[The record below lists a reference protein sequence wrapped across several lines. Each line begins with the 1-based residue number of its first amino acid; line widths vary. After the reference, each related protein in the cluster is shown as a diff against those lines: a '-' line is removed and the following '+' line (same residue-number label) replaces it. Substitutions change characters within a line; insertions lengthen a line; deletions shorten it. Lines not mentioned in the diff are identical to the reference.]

1 MQPFEPLTLNDET
14 VQAIYDRCLANDD
27 TPEEDRAQSMAFLG
41 VCGYARDVFQKVF
54 FSRAR
59 IAEDRKTLY
68 YLYGQLAGVHEPEDL
83 PYAPH
88 PTLSISGCMRDY
100 RGETWFR
107 DRKSLLMLLTVG
119 AVFLCDTPISGFTS
133 KAYSDGLDNNVNR
146 RLPELQRQISTSDVT
161 FLGEDVIPTLSPDDP
176 AFPAWW
182 ERHKAEWV

>member
-83 PYAPH
+83 PYAP
-88 PTLSISGCMRDY
+88 LR
-100 RGETWFR
+100 
-107 DRKSLLMLLTVG
+107 
-119 AVFLCDTPISGFTS
+119 
-133 KAYSDGLDNNVNR
+133 
-146 RLPELQRQISTSDVT
+146 
-161 FLGEDVIPTLSPDDP
+161 LSPSAAACAIIAGKRGSATGSP
-176 AFPAWW
+176 C
-182 ERHKAEWV
+182 

>member
-1 MQPFEPLTLNDET
+1 MQPFEPLVLNDET

-27 TPEEDRAQSMAFLG
+27 TLDEDRVQSMAFLG

-54 FSRAR
+54 FSRAM
-59 IAEDRKTLY
+59 IAEDRKNLY

-88 PTLSISGCMRDY
+88 PTLSIGGCMRNY

-107 DRKSLLMLLTVG
+107 DRKSLLM
-119 AVFLCDTPISGFTS
+119 
-133 KAYSDGLDNNVNR
+133 DGLDNNVNR
-146 RLPELQRQISTSDVT
+146 RLPELQKQLSTSDVT
-161 FLGEDVIPTLSPDDP
+161 FVGEDVIPTLSPDDP

-182 ERHKAEWV
+182 ERHRAEWI